1 MTATAQADEDFDPG
15 IRKLIR
21 VLVLGAL
28 APALDATVV
37 NVALAALGRGLRV
50 SVATSQWTL
59 TGYLLAMGMAV
70 PAARWVS
77 ERFGGKR
84 AWLCC
89 LGVFLAGSA
98 LAGAAPDMTSLIVFR
113 VVQGAAAGVMMPLL
127 TTLLTQAAGRRRL
140 GRMMTI
146 AMTVIVVVPI
156 FGPVVGGVIVTSL
169 GWRWIF
175 YLNVPVCLA
184 AIWLAWRTVPP
195 DAASQEAR
203 PLDIGGLALLS
214 PGLALVIYGLAE
226 AAGPRGFAAATAWA
240 PLAGGTALVTAFT
253 VHTLRTKR
261 DPLINLRLLR
271 LRSYTAALALQFL
284 AGVSVYGPLLL
295 LALYYQDLQGKSA
308 IVAGLLL
315 APQGIGSMTTRNI
328 AGKLTDRIGPRP
340 LALAGLVLTAAGT
353 LAFAWAGP
361 AASESLLAASL
372 LIRGAGLAPVTIAV
386 GAGTSRDVP
395 APSVP
400 DASMTARIIQ
410 QLGGS
415 LGSAMLAVIL
425 AAALASHHAAPAFAF
440 DLAFRWAI
448 AFTAAALIPALLLPA
463 AKQPR
468 QDRTRPPRL
477 PANAP
482 FRRPRPRTYR

>member
-1 MTATAQADEDFDPG
+1 VTATARADEDFDPG
-15 IRKLIR
+15 TRKLIR

-28 APALDATVV
+28 APAFDATVV
-37 NVALAALGRGLRV
+37 NVALAALGRGLHV

-59 TGYLLAMGMAV
+59 TGYLLAMGTAI

-77 ERFGGKR
+77 ERFGSKR

-89 LGVFLAGSA
+89 LGVFLVGSA
-98 LAGAAPDMTSLIVFR
+98 LAGAAPDMASLIVFR
-113 VVQGAAAGVMMPLL
+113 VVQGTAAGVMMPLM

-146 AMTVIVVVPI
+146 AMTVIVVVPV
-156 FGPVVGGVIVTSL
+156 FGPVAGGVIVTGL

-195 DAASQEAR
+195 DAAPRVVR
-203 PLDIGGLALLS
+203 PLDIPGLALLS

-226 AAGPRGFAAATAWA
+226 AAGPRELAATTAWA
-240 PLAGGTALVTAFT
+240 PLAGGIMLMTAFT
-253 VHTLRTKR
+253 DHALRSQR

-271 LRSYTAALALQFL
+271 VRSYTASLAVQFL
-284 AGVSVYGPLLL
+284 AGVAVYGPLLL
-295 LALYYQDLQGKSA
+295 IALYYQDLRSKSA
-308 IVAGLLL
+308 IAAGLLL
-315 APQGIGSMTTRNI
+315 APQGTGSLMTRNI

-340 LALAGLVLTAAGT
+340 VAVAGLVLTVAGT

-361 AASESLLAASL
+361 AASEWLLGASL
-372 LIRGAGLAPVTIAV
+372 LVRGAGLAPVTIAV
-386 GAGTSRDVP
+386 GAGTYRDIP
-395 APSVP
+395 IPSVQ

-415 LGSAMLAVIL
+415 LGSAVLAVIL
-425 AAALASHHAAPAFAF
+425 AGALASHHAAPALAF
-440 DLAFRWAI
+440 DSAFRWAI
-448 AFTAAALIPALLLPA
+448 AFTAAALIPAVLLPA
-463 AKQPR
+463 AKAPAAGQGQGAATR
-468 QDRTRPPRL
+468 SARDKQD
-477 PANAP
+477 
-482 FRRPRPRTYR
+482 